1 MAEPPVATREMEREP
16 LHVLGVVGSP
26 RSDSISAAFVGAALA
41 HAASLGADTR
51 LLDLRETP
59 LPLFDPAGADDSPTV
74 AAATALVRWADAFV
88 LGTPDYHGAP
98 SGTMKNFLDHFW
110 KEWAGKLFGIAVAS
124 NEKGLTVQEH
134 LRTSIRQCY
143 GWSLPYGVGAPAAAV
158 SPSCEVTDARVRQ
171 RLEMLARDLVVY
183 GELIRDQRR
192 RDLAA
197 ERDPLVAG
205 FMARMHLD

>member
-1 MAEPPVATREMEREP
+1 MGHEP
-16 LHVLGVVGSP
+16 LHVLGVNGSP
-26 RSDSISAAFVGAALA
+26 RSDSISAAFVTAALT
-41 HAASLGADTR
+41 HASSLGGETR

-59 LPLFDPAGADDSPTV
+59 LPLFDPAVDVVDPV
-74 AAATALVRWADAFV
+74 VEKATTLVRWADAFV

-110 KEWAGKLFGIAVAS
+110 KELAGKLFGIAVAS

-143 GWSLPYGVGAPAAAV
+143 GWSLPYGVGAPSSSV
-158 SPSCEVTDARVRQ
+158 SASCEVSDPKVLQ

-183 GELIRDQRR
+183 GTLLRDQRL

-197 ERDPLVAG
+197 PPDPRHAG
-205 FMARMHLD
+205 FMARMHID

>member
-1 MAEPPVATREMEREP
+1 MEDEP
-16 LHVLGVVGSP
+16 LRVLGVIGSP
-26 RSDSISAAFVGAALA
+26 RSDSISAAFVNTALA
-41 HAASLGADTR
+41 QARALGAETR
-51 LLDLRETP
+51 LIDLRETP
-59 LPLFDPAGADDSPTV
+59 LPPFEPEGGDGDPAVEAST
-74 AAATALVRWADAFV
+74 AAVRWADAFV

-110 KEWAGKLFGIAVAS
+110 KELAGKLFAIVVAS

-143 GWSLPYGVGAPAAAV
+143 GWSLPYGVGAPASSV
-158 SPSCEVTDARVRQ
+158 SDACEVVDSKVRQ
-171 RLEMLARDLVVY
+171 RIEMLARDLVVY
-183 GELIRDQRR
+183 GVLIRDQRL

-197 ERDPLVAG
+197 PREPLVAG

>member
-1 MAEPPVATREMEREP
+1 MGQEP
-16 LHVLGVVGSP
+16 LHVLGVIGSP

-41 HAASLGADTR
+41 HAATLGAATR

-59 LPLFDPAGADDSPTV
+59 LPLYDPAATDGGEV
-74 AAATALVRWADAFV
+74 VEHATAQVRWADAFV
-88 LGTPDYHGAP
+88 LGTPDYHGAA

-110 KEWAGKLFGIAVAS
+110 KEWAGKLFGIVVAS

-143 GWSLPYGVGAPAAAV
+143 GWSLPYGVGAPAASV
-158 SPSCEVTDARVRQ
+158 SASCQVVDARILE
-171 RLEMLARDLVVY
+171 RLEMLGRDLVVY
-183 GELIRDQRR
+183 GTLIRDQRR

-197 ERDPLVAG
+197 GRDPLVAG